1 MFLTKSIRKDTMGLE
16 PHEISS
22 LYRERSAILLS
33 VMEGIIAIDQNGFL
47 TLINHSARS
56 MLNLK
61 DESLIGQHI
70 QFVLPAIT
78 IDGVLQKGK
87 PIHNVE
93 ILINDKVYI
102 FNFIPIIENEKIM
115 GVVSSFRDKTELK
128 SLLIRSQRFVNIL
141 RDSVRKRM
149 STLINFTYCQD

>member
-1 MFLTKSIRKDTMGLE
+1 MVN
-16 PHEISS
+16 ISN
-22 LYRERSAILLS
+22 LS
-33 VMEGIIAIDQNGFL
+33 YQ
-47 TLINHSARS
+47 R
-56 MLNLK
+56 
-61 DESLIGQHI
+61 
-70 QFVLPAIT
+70 IT